1 VRRRG
6 EEHVVVLN
14 SLVKFSV
21 HDEVL
26 DNLKRYIGESDLDA
40 GDRLPGESELAA
52 RLGVGRPAVR
62 EALRALEAVG
72 AVETRKGV
80 GRFVGQFRPESYV
93 RNFTT
98 ESLIRSFSERELME
112 TRCLLEIV
120 AIPEAVSHLTD
131 TDLEEI
137 VRLQRDM
144 QRRVELNEPYAAE
157 DFGMHRRIMRHVD
170 NRLLAAI
177 LDAVYALSEARLS
190 GPESPQPAITPERS
204 HIDLAE
210 HLALTEAVLVRDGR
224 MAQQRLIDH
233 FETTASRLGFSP
245 SWRALRGPS
254 VGPGDPDKR
263 ARMGTR
269 RA

>member
-1 VRRRG
+1 M
-6 EEHVVVLN
+6 VLN
-14 SLVKFSV
+14 SLARLSV

-26 DNLKRYIGESDLDA
+26 DNLKRYIGETSLET

-62 EALRALEAVG
+62 EALLALEAVG

-98 ESLIRSFSERELME
+98 ESLIRTFSERELME

-137 VRLQRDM
+137 TRLQHDM
-144 QRRVELNEPYAAE
+144 RRRVERGEPYAAE
-157 DFGMHRRIMRHVD
+157 DFGMHRTIMRHVD

-177 LDAVYALSEARLS
+177 LDAVYALSEVRLS
-190 GPESPQPAITPERS
+190 GPEAMQSAIAPERS
-204 HIDLAE
+204 RVDLAE
-210 HLALTEAVLVRDGR
+210 HLALTEAVLARDGR

-233 FETTASRLGFSP
+233 FETTASRLGFAP
-245 SWRALRGPS
+245 SWRALRGKPAAS
-254 VGPGDPDKR
+254 AHR
-263 ARMGTR
+263 NA
-269 RA
+269 